1 MSKFRM
7 PKIGGG
13 GGGGGGGG
21 SEPPR
26 DVNRGSFDERR
37 DDSFSPLRLI
47 PILLAA
53 LLAIGIVYAGYFWFV
68 RRVVVGP
75 GEVLVLMKKDGTR
88 SLPDD
93 QVVIPRAPDQNAD
106 PTGYAEWKK
115 QYGDVNG
122 ILEEVQPEGV
132 YFEFSPFDYE
142 REVVPLGDAVVP
154 NGKVGIVVKRF
165 GEKLE
170 DGQVLADPRR
180 NQRGPLPDILPPGTH
195 RQYANH
201 HAYAIR
207 HVDFVSID
215 PGHRGVVTVMAAAPK
230 PGEKHGNEYLVPDGM
245 QGVQRRTEVEGF
257 RQINPFVMR
266 VTPIS
271 IRSQRYEMS
280 GDDAIRFP
288 SSDSFEITMFGFV
301 EWSIIPEKLPLLY
314 TQYGE
319 GSGLIEF
326 VEQRVILPYARSFCR
341 LVGSRYNAR
350 DFISGETR
358 LKFQDE
364 FAAKLR
370 EACQAQGVEILQAL
384 VRDIV
389 PPQAIKDPITERG
402 QSIEEILKI
411 EQQITFAQTEADR
424 VTQQEIG
431 KQNQAIGDANKAV
444 VTVVK
449 ESEQKRDVAVTRAKQ
464 DLAVAKLHLEAAQK
478 QADALVAR
486 GTAEAN
492 VILLK
497 KQAEAEP
504 LRQQIAAFGDGDEYA
519 RFFFYQ
525 QVAPSLKSIL
535 ADTNGPFAD
544 LFKQFTTPNQR
555 KSPAPS
561 KVTGVQE

>member
-1 MSKFRM
+1 MAKTKPIF
-7 PKIGGG
+7 GGG
-13 GGGGGGGG
+13 ESGG
-21 SEPPR
+21 PPEVPPEFR
-26 DVNRGSFDERR
+26 RRSGFD
-37 DDSFSPLRLI
+37 DDDGPRWSSNLKLI
-47 PILLAA
+47 PILFAA
-53 LLAIGIVYAGYFWFV
+53 LIAIGIVYGGYFWFV

-75 GEVLVLMKKDGTR
+75 GEVLVLMKKDGSR
-88 SLPDD
+88 SLPGD
-93 QVVIPRAPDQNAD
+93 QIVIPRAPDQKTD
-106 PTGYAEWKK
+106 PAGYAEWEK

-122 ILEEVQPEGV
+122 ILEDVQPEGT
-132 YFEFSPFDYE
+132 YFKYSPFDYE

-154 NGKVGIVVKRF
+154 NGKVGIVIKRF
-165 GEKLE
+165 GEKL
-170 DGQVLADPRR
+170 DAGQVLADPSRR
-180 NQRGPLPDILPPGTH
+180 QRGPLPDILPPGTH
-195 RQYANH
+195 RQYANR

-207 HVDFVSID
+207 HVDPVSID
-215 PGHRGVVTVMAAAPK
+215 AGHRGVVTVMASAPK
-230 PGEKHGNEYLVPDGM
+230 SGEKHGNEYLVPDGM

-271 IRSQRYEMS
+271 IRSQRYEMA

-288 SSDSFEITMFGFV
+288 SSDSFEIKMEGFV
-301 EWSIIPEKLPLLY
+301 EWSIIPDKLPLLY

-319 GSGLIEF
+319 GAGLIEF
-326 VEQRVILPYARSFCR
+326 VEERVILPYARSFCR

-370 EACQAQGVEILQAL
+370 EACHAQGIEILQAL

-411 EQQITFAQTEADR
+411 DQQITFAQTEADR

-431 KQNQAIGDANKAV
+431 KQNQAIGDANKMV
-444 VTVVK
+444 VTLVK
-449 ESEQKRDVAVTRAKQ
+449 ESEQKRDVAVTRARQ

-519 RFFFYQ
+519 RYFFYQ

-544 LFKQFTTPNQR
+544 LFKQFTTTNER
-555 KSPAPS
+555 KSPAPAG